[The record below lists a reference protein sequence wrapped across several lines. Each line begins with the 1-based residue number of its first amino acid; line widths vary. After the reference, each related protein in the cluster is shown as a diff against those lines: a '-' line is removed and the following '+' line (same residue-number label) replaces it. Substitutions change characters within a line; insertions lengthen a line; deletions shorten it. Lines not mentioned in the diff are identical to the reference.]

1 MNRFV
6 ARASRPW
13 KLGSQRADPHTA
25 QSFARRGMAVSEAGS
40 SVSRAGRP
48 CHVCLRSEVRDY
60 GMQGSME
67 MLKSW
72 GFSHIKAAEKM
83 FNT

>member
-1 MNRFV
+1 MLSPKEPDIEHCSLKILIPASNR
-6 ARASRPW
+6 
-13 KLGSQRADPHTA
+13 K
-25 QSFARRGMAVSEAGS
+25 S
-40 SVSRAGRP
+40 SSLKTGPEVWR
-48 CHVCLRSEVRDY
+48 LRSEVRDY

>member
-1 MNRFV
+1 V
-6 ARASRPW
+6 
-13 KLGSQRADPHTA
+13 H
-25 QSFARRGMAVSEAGS
+25 
-40 SVSRAGRP
+40 
-48 CHVCLRSEVRDY
+48 LRSEVRDY

-83 FNT
+83 FHS

>member
-1 MNRFV
+1 METRELASGPSYRPV
-6 ARASRPW
+6 IRAPW
-13 KLGSQRADPHTA
+13 HGRLGGRIL
-25 QSFARRGMAVSEAGS
+25 SFTGGTPVPVR
-40 SVSRAGRP
+40 
-48 CHVCLRSEVRDY
+48 LRSEVRDY